1 MTKIQ
6 ITTAV
11 ERAAEL
17 LRDNPSWTYKQAI
30 DKAKEMILNEG
41 QGSN

>member
-6 ITTAV
+6 IITAV

-17 LRDNPSWTYKQAI
+17 LRENPSWTYKQAI
-30 DKAKEMILNEG
+30 EEAKEMILDEN
-41 QGSN
+41 